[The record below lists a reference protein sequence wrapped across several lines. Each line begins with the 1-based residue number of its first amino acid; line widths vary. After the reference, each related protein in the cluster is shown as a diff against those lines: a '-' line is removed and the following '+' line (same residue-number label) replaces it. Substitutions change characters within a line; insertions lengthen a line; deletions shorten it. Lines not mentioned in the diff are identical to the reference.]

1 MKPSKLGS
9 FSDRQAASAEAK
21 KALVAKFKPKPTVV
35 DPQFE
40 DRRLQRELEL
50 EEVRAKRTAEREAKR
65 QESARKQA
73 ERHALEAEIA
83 EAMEL
88 ELRAKQ
94 KASRDARYAARKQRR
109 KEPSFPFMGRERPR
123 SGQGGGV

>member
-9 FSDRQAASAEAK
+9 FADRQAASVEAK
-21 KALVAKFKPKPTVV
+21 KALVAKFKAKPTVV

-65 QESARKQA
+65 QESARKDA
-73 ERHALEAEIA
+73 ERQALEAEIA

-94 KASRDARYAARKQRR
+94 KAARDARYAARKQRR
-109 KEPSFPFMGRERPR
+109 K
-123 SGQGGGV
+123 

>member
-1 MKPSKLGS
+1 MKPSKLES

-50 EEVRAKRTAEREAKR
+50 EEVRAKRTSEREDKRHESASKEAERR
-65 QESARKQA
+65 AR
-73 ERHALEAEIA
+73 EAEIA

-94 KASRDARYAARKQRR
+94 KAPRDARYAARKQRR
-109 KEPSFPFMGRERPR
+109 K
-123 SGQGGGV
+123 

>member
-50 EEVRAKRTAEREAKR
+50 EEVRAKRAAERQAKR
-65 QESARKQA
+65 EESARKDA
-73 ERHALEAEIA
+73 ERQALEAEIA
-83 EAMEL
+83 EANEL

-94 KASRDARYAARKQRR
+94 KSARDARYAARKQRR
-109 KEPSFPFMGRERPR
+109 K
-123 SGQGGGV
+123 

>member
-65 QESARKQA
+65 EESARKDA
-73 ERHALEAEIA
+73 ERQALEAEIA
-83 EAMEL
+83 EANEL

-94 KASRDARYAARKQRR
+94 KTARDARYAARKQRR
-109 KEPSFPFMGRERPR
+109 K
-123 SGQGGGV
+123 

>member
-21 KALVAKFKPKPTVV
+21 KALVAKFKAKPTVV

-94 KASRDARYAARKQRR
+94 KAARDARYAARKQRR
-109 KEPSFPFMGRERPR
+109 K
-123 SGQGGGV
+123 

>member
-1 MKPSKLGS
+1 MKPPKLGS
-9 FSDRQAASAEAK
+9 YAERQAHSAEAK

-50 EEVRAKRTAEREAKR
+50 EEVRAKRATERLAKR
-65 QESARKQA
+65 EESARKDA
-73 ERHALEAEIA
+73 ERQALEAEIA
-83 EAMEL
+83 EANEL

-94 KASRDARYAARKQRR
+94 KSARDARYAARKQRR
-109 KEPSFPFMGRERPR
+109 K
-123 SGQGGGV
+123 